1 MKKLFNDVKKEL
13 ERIRIVEGYELFD
26 TSPEEAYD
34 NITFLASQVCQTPIS
49 TITLVDE
56 QRQWFKSKIGFSHD
70 GSPKSTSFCALAI
83 ANEEDITIVPNLMQD
98 PDFSE
103 IGRLNG
109 LEKDGFYAS
118 VAIKNEKG
126 VVLGTLCVIDYV
138 SKTLTENQ
146 LKSLVILAKQV
157 SDLFKLRLKNI
168 QLSQNNNLLQD
179 KYEELEQF
187 TSAVSHDLK
196 TPLNNIISLVQLV
209 KENLHHTDSNSLT
222 ENETYVDYMVTSSY
236 QLKNYIDDL
245 LDFYKNNPNDLQ
257 REKFALSVIF
267 DDIKQTLNPLGNFDF
282 QFSTTV
288 DEIFSY
294 KITLKQILLNLVSN
308 GIKYNASDSILI
320 KIELKETP
328 AFYTISV
335 EDSGIGIEESKFEL
349 IFSEFE
355 TIPQKDRFGN
365 YGKGLGLPKVKKLL
379 EKIGGKIELISTVGK
394 GSTFT
399 VVIPKG

>member
-56 QRQWFKSKIGFSHD
+56 ARQWFKSKIGFSHD
-70 GSPKSTSFCALAI
+70 GSPISTSFCALAI
-83 ANEEDITIVPNLMQD
+83 AKEQEVTIVPNLMQD

-103 IGRLNG
+103 IGKLNG

-118 VAIKNEKG
+118 VAIKDEKG

-146 LKSLVILAKQV
+146 VKSLVILAQQV

-168 QLSQNNNLLQD
+168 QLIQNNSLLQN
-179 KYEELEQF
+179 KYDELEQF

-288 DEIFSY
+288 DEVFSY

-320 KIELKETP
+320 KIDLKETP

-335 EDSGIGIEESKFEL
+335 EDNGIGIEESKFEL

-379 EKIGGKIELISTVGK
+379 EKISGKIELTSTVGK

-399 VVIPKG
+399 VLIPKE